1 MKNKKLTL
9 QSLLVIALPMI
20 VSQASETIMLFADRL
35 FLSRL
40 GKEFMSGAMS
50 GGLTF
55 FTVVSL
61 FGGIVGYSN
70 ALVAQYYGAKQ
81 LSKCSQ
87 SATQA
92 IYLSGI
98 LYPVLFISIPLVYF
112 FFKIVGHSP
121 EQLLLEFSYFRILMY
136 GSILFLL
143 RNSLTGFFLGIG
155 NTRVVMFANLAGM
168 IVNIPI
174 NYILIFGKFGFPSL
188 GIEGAAIGTLIGSF
202 VIFLIQLIVFFS
214 RKYRKNYGTGH
225 NLKFRPKLLRKLLK
239 FGTPAGLET
248 FLNVGAFNIFIQLMY
263 SYSAD
268 IAAAVTITFNY
279 DMVAFIPMLG
289 LSFATTSIIAQQI
302 GAENPDGA
310 RLGVKLSMKVGLSY
324 AIIMM
329 GLFIFAAGPLVRVF
343 TNGLPGDSS
352 DIESTAV
359 ILIRLASLYTIGD
372 VTQLVFAGALRGA
385 GDTRFVMRVSVLIHW
400 IFAGISFLLIKV
412 LVVSPV
418 LMWLFMILFVLSIG
432 FVLVVRFKSGKWEKI
447 KLI

>member
-1 MKNKKLTL
+1 MENKKLTL

-20 VSQASETIMLFADRL
+20 VSQASETIMMFADRL

-70 ALVAQYYGAKQ
+70 ALVAQYYGAKN
-81 LSKCSQ
+81 LSQCSQ
-87 SATQA
+87 STNQA
-92 IYLSGI
+92 IYLSGFM
-98 LYPVLFISIPLVYF
+98 YPVLFISIPLVYL

-121 EQLLLEFSYFRILMY
+121 EQLVMEFSYFRILMY

-155 NTRVVMFANLAGM
+155 KTKVVMFANLAGM
-168 IVNIPI
+168 FVNIPI
-174 NYILIFGKFGFPSL
+174 NYVLIFGKYGFPSL

-202 VIFLIQLIVFFS
+202 MIFLIQLMVFFS
-214 RKYRKNYGTGH
+214 KKYRKNYGTGH
-225 NLKFRPKLLRKLLK
+225 NFQLRLDLLRKLLK

-279 DMVAFIPMLG
+279 DMVAFIPMIG

-302 GAENPDGA
+302 GAKDPEGA
-310 RLGVKLSMKVGLSY
+310 RLGVKLAMRIGLSY
-324 AIIMM
+324 AIVMM
-329 GLFIFAAGPLVRVF
+329 GFFIFAAGPLVRVF
-343 TNGLPGDSS
+343 THGLPGDSS
-352 DIESTAV
+352 VIESTAV
-359 ILIRLASLYTIGD
+359 ILLRLASLYTMGD

-385 GDTRFVMRVSVLIHW
+385 GDTRFVMKASVLIHW

-412 LVVSPV
+412 LVVSPI
-418 LMWLFMILFVLSIG
+418 LMWIFMIIFVLSIG
-432 FVLVVRFKSGKWEKI
+432 FVLVLRFRSGKWEKI